1 MSDPFEVLRMP
12 LEPVAPDPVFSQRLR
27 ARIERALVLPKG
39 VIVSD
44 IDLDLDEMDLDT
56 DLEPD
61 LDTDLDTDLAPE
73 RTGSVVTPYLAIAG
87 ASQAIEWYSEALDA
101 RLRSEPI
108 VMPDGR
114 IGHAE
119 IEIGGALIMLADEFP
134 EIGHSA
140 PSPGLGVPVTL
151 HLSVIDV
158 DPLIERAVSAGAN
171 LESPA
176 RDYEYGRNA
185 TIRDPFGHRW
195 IISGQRAATSDPH
208 SESRK

>member
-1 MSDPFEVLRMP
+1 MSDPFEVLRIP

-44 IDLDLDEMDLDT
+44 IDLDLDEIDLERDLDP
-56 DLEPD
+56 EP
-61 LDTDLDTDLAPE
+61 
-73 RTGSVVTPYLAIAG
+73 TGSVVTPYLAIAG
-87 ASQAIEWYSEALDA
+87 ASQAIEWYSDALGA

-151 HLSVIDV
+151 HLSVLDV
-158 DPLIERAVSAGAN
+158 DSVIERAVTAGAD

-195 IISGQRAATSDPH
+195 IVSGQRSATSD
-208 SESRK
+208 SRQENRK